1 MLIEI
6 MSFTLILRLLSFIS
20 AQPINRLYS
29 RNLFENPVEVIKE
42 TTLERADSTFQL
54 LMFVT
59 AEKERKMFIISFLSS
74 FVSCCPRSFKQGQAQ
89 RVQTI
94 KA

>member
-42 TTLERADSTFQL
+42 TTLERADSAANVCNRRKGEKNVYNFLPFQFCQL
-54 LMFVT
+54 LSPQF
-59 AEKERKMFIISFLSS
+59 
-74 FVSCCPRSFKQGQAQ
+74 
-89 RVQTI
+89 
-94 KA
+94 